1 MPNAQG
7 FLHKILGRHLNSYS
21 MKSIVKS
28 FITVLLAAAVVA
40 CGNESDPLAS
50 LKPAT
55 GARLRFYHAA
65 PDAPGLALYLNN
77 KAFSGV
83 NTVPTT
89 PDPLPAAVTY
99 FSAFPVRN
107 YAAVEP
113 GTATLKINAAK
124 MTTAEEAALWGAN
137 LTLEDGK
144 YYSVFAAGNASA
156 YEVISV
162 EDNRTVADAGK
173 AYVRVANLVVNSPA
187 GGYEVAINGKVI
199 TTVSAYKSIT
209 NFIAIDPVAFN
220 SAAQTITAKN
230 GSVTLTSASADRIQP
245 YAGRFYTII
254 LRGVAGD
261 TKTPPTI
268 SLPLDI

>member
-1 MPNAQG
+1 
-7 FLHKILGRHLNSYS
+7 
-21 MKSIVKS
+21 MKSILKS
-28 FITVLLAAAVVA
+28 LFTALLATAVVA
-40 CGNESDPLAS
+40 CGSESDS
-50 LKPAT
+50 LESVKPAT

-65 PDAPGLALYLNN
+65 PDAPGLALYLNE

-83 NTVPTT
+83 NTVPST

-107 YAAVEP
+107 YATVEP
-113 GTATLKINAAK
+113 GAATLKINTAK
-124 MTTAEEAALWGAN
+124 TTAAQETALLGAN
-137 LTLEDGK
+137 LTLEEGK
-144 YYSVFAAGNASA
+144 YYSVFATGNASA
-156 YEVISV
+156 YEVFSV
-162 EDNRTVADAGK
+162 EDKRTVAEAGK
-173 AYVRVANLVVNSPA
+173 AYVRVVNLVVNSPA
-187 GGYEVAINGKVI
+187 GGYEVSINGKVL
-199 TTVSAYKSIT
+199 TTVPAYKSVS

-230 GSVTLTSASADRIQP
+230 GTVTLTSASADRIQP

-254 LRGVAGD
+254 LRGIAGD